1 MERHEESEKNSR
13 LKRGA
18 LWPSGF
24 YVGLAAAATCIMV
37 YLLIGRYG
45 QADKD
50 TEAESERLS
59 RVVRTHDQRMRM
71 ALGEMTD
78 SIVQGITADTLD
90 AIENAVA
97 KLRKK
102 DDYSF
107 YLFSHGEL
115 RYWHN
120 AQLPTPNL
128 TPGKIRT
135 PIHTASNGCYYTCRR
150 DTGDLTIMALL
161 RVRCTFPYDNDYL
174 TDSYHPSFGLPQAAG
189 LTTCHTDSGVDVCG
203 PDGAYLFSVTKVWER
218 MAPLWLS
225 ALSVALLIVI
235 FLALLWSVRCV
246 VVEMSQR
253 GRITVGLTVAFAL
266 ILVVYGLML
275 ALGTPT
281 GLDNYSIFSVLVFS
295 YDWWVPTLWNLM
307 LLAVCTLHWG
317 YLFFRIVDSEVGKS
331 DFITDGRTACNWPLW
346 AWLVAHILVALLAFV
361 AVNGFIEL
369 IVRHSQGLAFYAG
382 EVDMSAEAVTKVI
395 IIGTAFMAFTLIEER
410 VAVAFAVGTDWR
422 TGACYLA
429 AASGI
434 AALVGN
440 FAYDAHGAIIG
451 LGFAILGVVFY
462 LMKKSSPES
471 MRFSHFVWIVMLT
484 SGCTLVRTTQ
494 LNESKEQACRQLMAS
509 NLASQMMRED
519 DPIAEQLLPQIHNAL
534 VNDST
539 LRALMSA
546 HTLSHDQIY
555 TYVRNRFFNGYF
567 SRYDMQ
573 VIPCR
578 GTGSTIQMT
587 NNGDIAD
594 CVAYFGQLV
603 DAHGRRL
610 PKAPHFYCL
619 DDGDGRPC
627 YIGHLIYD
635 KEAPRPTDSPNRL
648 YIQIILKTKS
658 QAVGY
663 PELLT
668 NKRDH
673 LGENM
678 MKGYSYAKYV
688 GKQLAF
694 HYGTFDYPITVRLSA
709 DHRPIMPS
717 DKTYS
722 HQMVTPSAGQTI
734 IISYPRLS
742 IQNILTCFSYMFL
755 ILLVVSTLVIVA
767 ASGSRRT
774 FIGRMSISERI
785 HAGLVF
791 FITAFFAVI
800 CVVSGYQAVGQYEED
815 SKRHLSAAMSAYS
828 ISLGD
833 ELYDYAPQE
842 LRPSAAT
849 ASEVDYILQRVSN
862 STGVDAHL
870 YDSHGQLLGTS
881 RRELFL
887 SGIAAPLMNSEALDI
902 LRQGEMSEAFVAE
915 HIGSMVH
922 YASYSPLHNNAGEL
936 LGYVGVPFFNDVKAM
951 RAQVISSIVPI
962 SSSLMFIIIL
972 SIVASYI
979 IARGITR
986 PLVELRDVIKRVDLN
1001 SDDAK
1006 LNYPY
1011 DDEVGQVVTA
1021 YNRMTDKLSDQAEKL
1036 AATERESTWR
1046 EMARQIAHEIKNPL
1060 TPMKLSVQYLLKVWD
1075 TRRENFEPMLRKTS
1089 QTLIEQ
1095 MDQLASVASQF
1106 SGIAKMKQAEP
1117 VRMDLAAKIS
1127 ATATLFSRTDEA
1139 EITYNGAQEGI
1150 FVKADPDLLT
1160 SVFNNLIKN
1169 AQQSASDGRRVN
1181 ITVALTANGDTATVT
1196 VADDGDGIRPEVR
1209 DKIFR
1214 PNFTTKSTGM
1224 GLGLAITKTIV
1235 DNTGGTITFETAEG
1249 RGTTFRVEIPQCQ

>member
-1 MERHEESEKNSR
+1 MKRHEESEETGW
-13 LKRGA
+13 LKRIA

-24 YVGLAAAATCIMV
+24 FVGLAVAAVCIV
-37 YLLIGRYG
+37 AYLLIVGYG
-45 QADKD
+45 QTDKD
-50 TEAESERLS
+50 TEAESSRLS
-59 RVVRTHDQRMRM
+59 CVIRTHDQRMRT
-71 ALGEMTD
+71 AISEM
-78 SIVQGITADTLD
+78 ADTLAKGD
-90 AIENAVA
+90 ATDTLATIENAAA
-97 KLRKK
+97 KLRRI
-102 DDYSF
+102 DDYTF
-107 YLFSHGEL
+107 YIFDHGEL

-120 AQLPTPNL
+120 AQLPTPSL
-128 TPGKIRT
+128 TASKIRT

-150 DTGDLTIMALL
+150 DTGNLTIVALL
-161 RVRCTFPYDNDYL
+161 RIRSTFPYDNDYL
-174 TDSYHPSFGLPQAAG
+174 TDSYHPSLGLPQAAG
-189 LTTCHTDSGVDVCG
+189 LATCHTDSGVDVCG

-218 MAPLWLS
+218 MTPLWMS
-225 ALSVALLIVI
+225 ALAVGLLIVI
-235 FLALLWSVRCV
+235 FVALLWSVRCV
-246 VVEMSQR
+246 IVEMARR
-253 GRITVGLTVAFAL
+253 GRITVGLTVAFGL
-266 ILVVYGLML
+266 ILAVYGLML
-275 ALGTPT
+275 ALGTPA
-281 GLDNYSIFSVLVFS
+281 GLDDYKIFSILVFS
-295 YDWWVPTLWNLM
+295 YDWWAPTLWHLT

-317 YLFFRIVDSEVGKS
+317 YLFFRIVDSEVGQT

-346 AWLVAHILVALLAFV
+346 AWLVAHMLVALLAFV

-369 IVRHSQGLAFYAG
+369 IVRHSQGLTFYAG
-382 EVDMSAEAVTKVI
+382 EVDLSAASVAKVVI
-395 IIGTAFMAFTLIEER
+395 IGMAFMAFTLIEER
-410 VAVAFAVGTDWR
+410 VAVAFAVGANWK
-422 TGACYLA
+422 TGLCYLA
-429 AASGI
+429 VASGI
-434 AALVGN
+434 AAIVGN

-451 LGFAILGVVFY
+451 LGFAIFGVVFY
-462 LMKKSSPES
+462 LMKKSSPDS

-484 SGCTLVRTTQ
+484 SGCALVRTTQ

-509 NLASQMMRED
+509 NLSSQMMRED
-519 DPIAEQLLPQIHNAL
+519 DPIAEQLLPQIHDAL
-534 VNDST
+534 VGDST

-546 HTLSHDQIY
+546 QTLSHDQIY

-594 CVAYFGQLV
+594 CVVYFDQLV

-610 PKAPHFYCL
+610 PRAPHFYCL

-635 KEAPRPTDSPNRL
+635 KEAPRPADSPNRL
-648 YIQIILKTKS
+648 YIQIILKTTS

-673 LGENM
+673 LGENQ

-688 GKQLAF
+688 GTQLAF
-694 HYGTFDYPITVRLSA
+694 HSGAFEYPVNVRLNA
-709 DHRPIMPS
+709 EHQPIMPS

-722 HQMVTPSAGQTI
+722 HLMETPSEGQTI
-734 IISYPRLS
+734 VVSYPRLS
-742 IQNILTCFSYMFL
+742 IPNILTSFSYIFL
-755 ILLVVSTLVIVA
+755 ILLVVSALVVVA

-800 CVVSGYQAVGQYEED
+800 CIVSGYQAVGEYEED
-815 SKRHLSAAMSAYS
+815 SKSHLSAAMSAYTM
-828 ISLGD
+828 SLGD

-842 LRPSAAT
+842 LRPSSVT
-849 ASEVDYILQRVSN
+849 SSEIDYLLQRTSN

-870 YDSHGQLLGTS
+870 YDTHGQLLGTS

-887 SGIAAPLMNSEALDI
+887 SGIAAPLMNSEALAI
-902 LRQGEMSEAFVAE
+902 LRQGETNEAFVEE
-915 HIGSMVH
+915 HIGSMIH
-922 YASYSPLHNNAGEL
+922 YASYSPLHNSEGEV
-936 LGYVGVPFFNDVKAM
+936 LGYIGVPFFNDVKAM

-972 SIVASYI
+972 SIVASYL

-986 PLVELRDVIKRVDLN
+986 PLVELRDVLKRVNLN
-1001 SDDAK
+1001 SDDVK

-1011 DDEVGQVVTA
+1011 DDEVGQVVAA
-1021 YNRMTDKLSDQAEKL
+1021 YNRMTDKLGEQAEKL

-1075 TRRENFEPMLRKTS
+1075 MRRENFEPMLRKTS

-1127 ATATLFSRTDEA
+1127 ATATLFGRTDEA
-1139 EITYNGAQEGI
+1139 EITYAGPQEGI

-1181 ITVALTANGDTATVT
+1181 ISVSLEADGDHVT
-1196 VADDGDGIRPEVR
+1196 VAVADNGDGIRPEVR

-1235 DNTGGTITFETAEG
+1235 DNTGGTITFETTEG
-1249 RGTTFRVEIPQCQ
+1249 QGTTFRVELPQCQ